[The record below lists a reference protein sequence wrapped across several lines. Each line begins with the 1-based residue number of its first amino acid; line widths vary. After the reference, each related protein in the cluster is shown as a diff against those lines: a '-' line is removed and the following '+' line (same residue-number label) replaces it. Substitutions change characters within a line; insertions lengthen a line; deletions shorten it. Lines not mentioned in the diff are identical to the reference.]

1 MPILIVLFSR
11 FSNYL
16 VSIRSV
22 IPTIELLQTEF
33 KKLEEINNY
42 NSVIFDKKDSS
53 NIEFN
58 KGIFLK
64 DLSFKYDDKD
74 FIILD
79 KINLEI
85 IKGSCI
91 AFIGKSGSGKT
102 TLINIIAGLLKP
114 TAGEVLID
122 NNSLNTSL
130 LSWQKKIGL
139 LSQDNYLID
148 DTIKNNITLLND
160 ENDFNQNRLDEA
172 ILYSGV
178 EEILKNLPNKLNTKV
193 GEKGTFLSSGQIQ
206 RIALARLLYRDPE
219 VMIFDEFTN
228 SLDYE
233 NEDLILK
240 NLNNL
245 KRKKNKTLI
254 IISHKMKPLKITDK
268 IVIIRNS
275 KVDQILDY
283 NEFYEKFSAVYD

>member
-1 MPILIVLFSR
+1 
-11 FSNYL
+11 
-16 VSIRSV
+16 
-22 IPTIELLQTEF
+22 
-33 KKLEEINNY
+33 
-42 NSVIFDKKDSS
+42 
-53 NIEFN
+53 
-58 KGIFLK
+58 
-64 DLSFKYDDKD
+64 
-74 FIILD
+74 
-79 KINLEI
+79 
-85 IKGSCI
+85 
-91 AFIGKSGSGKT
+91 
-102 TLINIIAGLLKP
+102 LINIIAGLLKP

-160 ENDFNQNRLDEA
+160 EDDFNQNRLDEA